1 MLVTFSDEVKEGLA
15 PLLAGIN
22 GELVLPICR
31 LAVNG
36 LMGKQTY
43 SEFVAF
49 MKQNTELTGDN
60 SKFVLKALQE
70 IFYESSKANL
80 SEQDFLDSLQL
91 IGIKEVSGDLFTV
104 YQENCPQ
111 LRDSLK
117 QGIAMTSYYDLRW
130 RIEVQVARKVLLQ
143 ETVPKITMRLTLR
156 TKRKVKNQKGEEKGI
171 AKLGGDNDL
180 TEHILQM
187 DPKTLIRI
195 TRILEGALS
204 EAMSP
209 YCRRIMRHI
218 K

>member
-1 MLVTFSDEVKEGLA
+1 MLITFSDEVKEGFA
-15 PLLAGIN
+15 ALLAGLN
-22 GELVLPICR
+22 KELVLPICR

-36 LMGKQTY
+36 FMGKQTY
-43 SEFVAF
+43 SEFGVF
-49 MKQNTELTGDN
+49 MKQNTQLTGDN
-60 SKFVLKALQE
+60 CKFLLKSLQE

-80 SEQDFLDSLQL
+80 SERDFIDSLQL
-91 IGIKEVSGDLFTV
+91 IGVTETSGDLYSV
-104 YQENCPQ
+104 YQENCLQ

-117 QGIAMTSYYDLRW
+117 QAITMTSYYDLRW

-143 ETVPKITMRLTLR
+143 EAVPKIIMRLTLR
-156 TKRKVKNQKGEEKGI
+156 TKRKVTPKGGEKEITKFGE
-171 AKLGGDNDL
+171 GSDL